1 MGHQTDW
8 NKPLREGV
16 AAHEKEHM
24 TLVAGYLQAM
34 GIQVGFLHEMMP
46 RAGKARRIYKHL
58 AATLLRLE
66 DEVRRL
72 AGLPDND
79 WED

>member
-1 MGHQTDW
+1 
-8 NKPLREGV
+8 
-16 AAHEKEHM
+16 
-24 TLVAGYLQAM
+24 M

-66 DEVRRL
+66 DEVGRL